1 MFDDLLDA
9 FGKDRTKK
17 ASRSGS
23 GGLLGSI
30 GRLLE
35 GDGDDDRRRDDR
47 YRSEDRGSS
56 HGEERRGGFDFD
68 DLDEFGDGRS
78 RRRDDDDDE
87 GFGRSERRGRGFDV
101 DFGD

>member
-35 GDGDDDRRRDDR
+35 GDGDDDDRRRDDR
-47 YRSEDRGSS
+47 SRGEERGFGR
-56 HGEERRGGFDFD
+56 GEERRGFDFK
-68 DLDEFGDGRS
+68 DLGDPGDGRS
-78 RRRDDDDDE
+78 RSRDDDE
-87 GFGRSERRGRGFDV
+87 GFGREGRRRRESPF

>member
-17 ASRSGS
+17 ASRSRS

-35 GDGDDDRRRDDR
+35 GDGDDDRRRDE
-47 YRSEDRGSS
+47 RSRGEERGFGR
-56 HGEERRGGFDFD
+56 GEERRGFDFD
-68 DLDEFGDGRS
+68 DLGDLGDGRS
-78 RRRDDDDDE
+78 RRRDDDDDDE
-87 GFGRSERRGRGFDV
+87 GFGRPERRRRESPF